1 MTELVA
7 EKRERVAAAL
17 RDQQRHLKRRYAA
30 ERRFRAYGLTAI
42 VLAVTFLAV
51 LLFSIVSKGYS
62 AFWLHEV
69 ALDIT
74 FSADVIDPEGTRD
87 PAALS
92 KANYAQL
99 VRESLFERFPEVTD
113 RGDRRALIN
122 IDSSGADLT
131 LRLIVLDEP
140 EVIGRTRTVW
150 VKTSDDVDTFLK
162 GLLSR
167 DLPESERRVKDR
179 EIEWI
184 DALEADGR
192 IRSAFDTTFFTS
204 GDSREPEQAGI
215 WGAV

>member
-30 ERRFRAYGLTAI
+30 ERRFRAYGLAAI
-42 VLAVTFLAV
+42 VLAVTFLAI
-51 LLFSIVSKGYS
+51 LLFSIVSKGYP

-87 PAALS
+87 AATLS
-92 KANYAQL
+92 RANYAQP
-99 VRESLFERFPEVTD
+99 VRESLVERCPGVTS
-113 RGDRRALIN
+113 RSERRALIK
-122 IDSSGADLT
+122 IVRSGADLT
-131 LRLIVLDEP
+131 LRRMVMEEP
-140 EVIGRTRTVW
+140 DVIGQTRTVW

-192 IRSAFDTTFFTS
+192 IRSAFNTTFFTS

-215 WGAV
+215 WGA